1 MDELISREFVL
12 REIEAAQKSLESD
25 NDVVWELN
33 KKFFKG
39 LAWANRIIRDAPAIE
54 IPMKWIS
61 VKDRL
66 PVTGNVL
73 ATDGQIIITAPSSSV
88 RNRKSITHWMPLPEL
103 PKEGAENDRTETR

>member
-1 MDELISREFVL
+1 MTIEEAISALKTYQEMNETIKDLLRRIEEPMSLYILARIEELERQASR
-12 REIEAAQKSLESD
+12 
-25 NDVVWELN
+25 
-33 KKFFKG
+33 
-39 LAWANRIIRDAPAIE
+39 APA
-54 IPMKWIS
+54 WIS

-103 PKEGAENDRTETR
+103 PKEGADNDRTETR